1 MATKIR
7 LQRGGTTNRPFYR
20 FIVTPETS
28 PRDCKFIEK
37 IGTFD
42 PLLSKDNPARIKLD
56 KDRVAYWLS
65 VGAVPTERVAL
76 IISKLGIAN
85 DNKTIK
91 NILKKRDKT
100 IALKKVQL
108 EAKLKAEAA
117 AAAKEAVDKAE
128 AEKAEAAA
136 AKEAADKAAAEAA
149 AAPAEAPAA

>member
-42 PLLSKDNPARIKLD
+42 PLMAKDNPARIKLD
-56 KDRVAYWLS
+56 KERVKYWLS
-65 VGAVPTERVAL
+65 VGAVPTERVAV
-76 IISKLGIAN
+76 IISKLGFAN
-85 DNKTIK
+85 DNKMIQK
-91 NILKKRDKT
+91 ILKRKEKSMKAT
-100 IALKKVQL
+100 QAATA
-108 EAKLKAEAA
+108 AKAKAA
-117 AAAKEAVDKAE
+117 AD
-128 AEKAEAAA
+128 AA
-136 AKEAADKAAAEAA
+136 AKEAAEAAAKEAAA